1 MVRSMIQLAFL
12 TADQKLHPRLL
23 KGVRDSG
30 SNMVFIQPNNEHLR
44 QGVAA
49 ILSVWSMAWHL
60 GQVPVSKLFNILS
73 DFSSLNNCLTTQ
85 TEN

>member
-1 MVRSMIQLAFL
+1 MIQLAFL

-23 KGVRDSG
+23 KGGRESG
-30 SNMVFIQPNNEHLR
+30 SNMVFIQPNNEQFM

-60 GQVPVSKLFNILS
+60 GQVSKLLNILS
-73 DFSSLNNCLTTQ
+73 DFSSLNYCLTSQ